1 MILTEIA
8 SAKVMGGLLTVIT
21 NAEVKAITY
30 PTRQPIL
37 LLEQLTLTLAFL
49 TTNELQH
56 IWQIRLDSTLNV
68 MDVFIM

>member
-8 SAKVMGGLLTVIT
+8 SAKVMGGLLTIIT

-30 PTRQPIL
+30 PTRQPTL